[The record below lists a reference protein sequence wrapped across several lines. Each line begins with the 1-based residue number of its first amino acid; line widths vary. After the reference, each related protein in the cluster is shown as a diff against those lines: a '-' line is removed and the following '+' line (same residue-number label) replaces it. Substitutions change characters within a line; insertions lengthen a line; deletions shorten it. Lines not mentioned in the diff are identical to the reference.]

1 METAR
6 REENEL
12 LLLKEENVQ
21 DLNNKKE
28 KPIVND
34 SNNSEREILKLKVN
48 VYIYNFIK
56 LKLTLFEIR
65 MIIGHRNTYYSSLT
79 YSIWILRKFKLIIV
93 LLKHN
98 SIS

>member
-1 METAR
+1 MLNYYFKLCIIQVDIIDELLGDQWPFLPEHQILKDIENMETAR

-48 VYIYNFIK
+48 VYIYI
-56 LKLTLFEIR
+56 TL
-65 MIIGHRNTYYSSLT
+65 
-79 YSIWILRKFKLIIV
+79 
-93 LLKHN
+93 
-98 SIS
+98 